1 MDGTAPDTRWWTS
14 PRRLIRRLLS
24 LDDSPHAIALG
35 TAIGMFV
42 GMTPTVGIQMIL
54 IMAVAAVTRPLF
66 HFNRVAGLITVYI
79 SNPITIMPLYA
90 AFYYTGTLVV
100 EAPMTPAEFQE
111 QFELALDR
119 SWLDPLRFIFN
130 EVAWP
135 MIAGSLLIAIVTAVP
150 TYPIVKRLVVT
161 KRRLMGELD
170 VTTEPPATAS
180 PTRGPEADSDTT
192 PNTASPS

>member
-35 TAIGMFV
+35 TAIGMFI

-119 SWLDPLRFIFN
+119 SWLDPLRFIFQ

-135 MIAGSLLIAIVTAVP
+135 MIAGSLLLAIVTSVP
-150 TYPIVKRLVVT
+150 TYPIVKRLVAA
-161 KRRLMGELD
+161 KRRLANGAAPNGTPTD
-170 VTTEPPATAS
+170 TPSPSS
-180 PTRGPEADSDTT
+180 PTPVQPPPDSR
-192 PNTASPS
+192 S

>member
-14 PRRLIRRLLS
+14 PRRLVRRLLS

-42 GMTPTVGIQMIL
+42 GMPPTVGIQMIL
-54 IMAVAAVTRPLF
+54 IVTIAAVTRPLF

-119 SWLDPLRFIFN
+119 SWLDPLRFIFQ

-135 MIAGSLLIAIVTAVP
+135 MIAGSLLIAIATSMP
-150 TYPIVKRLVVT
+150 TYPIVRRLVVAR
-161 KRRLMGELD
+161 RRLASAD
-170 VTTEPPATAS
+170 EPTDATADT
-180 PTRGPEADSDTT
+180 PLPTT
-192 PNTASPS
+192 PTPAQPSPDSRS

>member
-14 PRRLIRRLLS
+14 PRRLVRRLLS

-54 IMAVAAVTRPLF
+54 IVTIAAVTRPLF

-100 EAPMTPAEFQE
+100 EAPLTPAEFQE

-119 SWLDPLRFIFN
+119 SWLDPLRFIFQ

-135 MIAGSLLIAIVTAVP
+135 MIAGSLLIAIATSAP
-150 TYPIVKRLVVT
+150 TYPIVRRLVVAR
-161 KRRLMGELD
+161 RRLASD
-170 VTTEPPATAS
+170 DEPTAAPADTPLPTAPTPAQPS
-180 PTRGPEADSDTT
+180 PDSR
-192 PNTASPS
+192 S

>member
-14 PRRLIRRLLS
+14 PRRLVRRLLS

-54 IMAVAAVTRPLF
+54 IVTIAAVTRPLF

-119 SWLDPLRFIFN
+119 SWLDPLRFIFQ

-135 MIAGSLLIAIVTAVP
+135 MIAGSLLIAIATSMP
-150 TYPIVKRLVVT
+150 TYPIVRRLVVAR
-161 KRRLMGELD
+161 RRLASAD
-170 VTTEPPATAS
+170 EPTDATADTPLPTAPTPAQPS
-180 PTRGPEADSDTT
+180 PDSR
-192 PNTASPS
+192 P